1 MKEIAGRIF
10 NIQRFSIHDGPGIR
24 TSVFLKGCPLNCAW
38 CHNPESRERDIEIF
52 FTAERC
58 AGCGWCFKACP
69 NGCHIMR
76 EGVHVMNRGKCARC
90 GLCAKE
96 CCSQALEVAGKD
108 ISVSK
113 VLEEVMKDLS
123 FYTNSGGGLTLTG
136 GEPLAQFEFTK
147 ALLSAAKKQ
156 SLHTCI
162 ETCGCAPWEQ
172 YSAIM
177 RDIDIVLFDI
187 KESDPALHLK
197 FTGAEMEL
205 PRGNLCKL
213 NRAGAAIILRCP
225 VIPGINDRKEH
236 LEHIALLAAEL
247 KGVTEIDIIPYHK
260 LGGSKAQRLG
270 KTLPEPWVS
279 PSEETVLGW
288 KKTVEEKTVKKV
300 VIL

>member
-76 EGVHVMNRGKCARC
+76 DGVHVMNRGKCARC
-90 GLCAKE
+90 GLCAEE

-113 VLEEVMKDLS
+113 VLEEVMKDLQ
-123 FYTNSGGGLTLTG
+123 FYKNTGGGLTLTG
-136 GEPLAQFEFTK
+136 GEPLAQFEFAK

-162 ETCGCAPWEQ
+162 ETCGYAPWEQ

-205 PRGNLCKL
+205 PRGNLSRL
-213 NRAGAAIILRCP
+213 NGAGAAIILRCP

-236 LEHIALLAAEL
+236 LESIALLAAEL
-247 KGVTEIDIIPYHK
+247 EGVREIDIIPYHK

-270 KTLPEPWVS
+270 KVLSEPWVS
-279 PSEETVLGW
+279 PSDETVLGW
-288 KKTVEEKTVKKV
+288 KKTVENKTGKKV
-300 VIL
+300 SIL